1 MTDPV
6 VPQLRGLW
14 GTGLFFLSL
23 QKSRKSLFINIPVEV
38 KIIIGVKMKILVV
51 GGTGHIG
58 SYLIPRLIQNGF
70 DVSVTARAPKPKY
83 VLPEMGWNKVNWV
96 ICDKKA
102 EEASGEWSK
111 RLADIDVD
119 AVVDLISYTQ
129 EQNNIMV
136 EAFKGRI
143 SHFINCGSIWAY
155 GPSLRVPH
163 LEHYPRKPQSDY
175 GKNKTAIEK
184 DLMALHIRENFPAT
198 VIHPG
203 HISGKRWLPIDP
215 KGAIAGTD
223 IYQKLAAGEEV
234 SLPERGSVPMHH
246 VHGDDVAQVFE
257 LALLKPADSIGQVFS
272 AVSPYALTMK
282 ACCRAVAGIFGMEP
296 NINYCSLKDFENTPS
311 YSCIKGHIEE
321 SVVASCEKA
330 ERLLGYRP
338 RYTTEDIYAE
348 CIEYM
353 IESGQLKIGC
363 KSE

>member
-1 MTDPV
+1 MRV
-6 VPQLRGLW
+6 L
-14 GTGLFFLSL
+14 
-23 QKSRKSLFINIPVEV
+23 I
-38 KIIIGVKMKILVV
+38 V

-58 SYLIPRLIQNGF
+58 SYLTPRLVRNGF
-70 DVSVTARAPKPKY
+70 EVSVTARTAKPKY
-83 VLPEMGWNKVNWV
+83 ALSEMGWDKVNW
-96 ICDKKA
+96 ILCDKR
-102 EEASGEWSK
+102 EEENSGAWSK
-111 RLADIDVD
+111 RLTEIKVD
-119 AVVDLISYTQ
+119 AVIDLISYTT
-129 EQNNIMV
+129 EQNSMIV

-163 LEHYPRKPQSDY
+163 LEHYPRQPIKDY
-175 GKNKTAIEK
+175 GKNKTAIEN
-184 DLMALHIRENFPAT
+184 DLMALHIHENFPAT

-215 KGAIAGTD
+215 QGALAGTE
-223 IYQKLAAGEEV
+223 IYQKLATGKEV
-234 SLPERGSVPMHH
+234 KLPERGSVPMHH

-257 LALLKPADSIGQVFS
+257 LVLLRPTDSIGQVFS

-296 NINYCSLKDFENTPS
+296 NLTYCSLDDFKDHPS
-311 YSCIKGHIEE
+311 YSCIEGHVIE
-321 SVVASCEKA
+321 SVVASTEKA

-353 IESGQLKIGC
+353 IESGQLKLG
-363 KSE
+363 KE